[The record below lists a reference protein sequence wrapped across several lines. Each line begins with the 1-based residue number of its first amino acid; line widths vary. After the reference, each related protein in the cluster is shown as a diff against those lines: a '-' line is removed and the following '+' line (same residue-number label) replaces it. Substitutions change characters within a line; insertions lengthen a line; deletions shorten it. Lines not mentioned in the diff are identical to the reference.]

1 MIDRDIHLARALLVE
16 SNPLLRS
23 VAAAQLRDVGV
34 GQVAQAARVKD
45 ARLLLERESFDIVV
59 CNRELDDND
68 VAGQDL
74 LDELRREQLLPPG
87 TVFIMVTS
95 QATYHQVVEAA
106 EAALDG
112 FLVRPY
118 TAVLLGERIAE
129 ARARKRELSEI
140 LRALDAG
147 QLPAALVLAVK
158 RFQEQRA
165 YAVWCGR
172 LAAEL
177 LLQLGRPE
185 DARVLF
191 EKLAAPKRAAWARLG
206 MARAQI
212 AAGDV
217 AAARRTL
224 AGVLQDEPGSA
235 DAHDLLGRLLVEQS
249 DFDGALAEYRAAAEL
264 TPGCLLRTQ
273 HAGALA
279 FWQGAADEALALLE
293 RAVGLGV
300 QSKLFDALT
309 LLLIGLLRLDRGHA
323 AGVVSVRDQ
332 LVRYRERF
340 PESLRLQR
348 LELAARVLAA
358 LAGGAHETA
367 LQGLREL
374 SAQVD
379 EDEFNLESASVLLAL
394 WARVPAPHL
403 DAAEHAALL
412 DRIGQRLCISKAVA
426 EALVAAAG
434 RSEAALA
441 AIRRCQAQVSA
452 LSEQALE
459 RSLRGDPAGGVA
471 LLLEAGERQR
481 NTKLLELAL
490 QLVRRH
496 HAALADAEALGARAT
511 AALQR
516 WGRVSHHIAG
526 IQRSGRAPGA
536 LQLRGR
542 AATPATPAIP
552 DTSAAVAAAA

>member
-34 GQVAQAARVKD
+34 GNVSQAARVKD

-74 LDELRREQLLPPG
+74 LDELRRENLLAPG

-129 ARARKRELSEI
+129 ARARKRELAEI

-147 QLPAALVLAVK
+147 QTQLALVQAIK
-158 RFQEQRA
+158 RFQDQRP
-165 YAVWCGR
+165 YAAWCGR
-172 LAAEL
+172 LGAEL
-177 LLQLGRPE
+177 LLQLGRAD
-185 DARVLF
+185 DARLLF
-191 EKLAAPKRAAWARLG
+191 EKLAAPKRAVWARLG
-206 MARAQI
+206 IARAQV
-212 AAGDV
+212 AAGDN

-235 DAHDLLGRLLVEQS
+235 DAHDLLGRILVEQC
-249 DFDGALAEYRAAAEL
+249 DFDGALVEYRAAAEL

-279 FWQGAADEALALLE
+279 FYQGSAEEALALLE

-309 LLLIGLLRLDRGHA
+309 LLLIGLLRMDRGNT
-323 AGVVSVRDQ
+323 AGVASVRDQ

-340 PESLRLQR
+340 PDSPRLQR
-348 LELAARVLAA
+348 LEKAARVLAA

-367 LQGLREL
+367 LQGLAEL
-374 SAQVD
+374 STQVD
-379 EDEFNLESASVLLAL
+379 DDDFDLESASVLLAL

-403 DAAEHAALL
+403 DAARHAALL
-412 DRIGQRLCISKAVA
+412 ERVGQRLCISKAIA

-434 RSEAALA
+434 RSEVAVAT
-441 AIRRCQAQVSA
+441 IRRCQAQVSA
-452 LSEQALE
+452 LSEQAME
-459 RSLRGDPAGGVA
+459 RALRGDPAGGVS

-496 HAALADAEALGARAT
+496 EAALPDAAALGERAGEALR
-511 AALQR
+511 R
-516 WGRVSHHIAG
+516 WGSVSNHIAG

-542 AATPATPAIP
+542 ATAPAP
-552 DTSAAVAAAA
+552 AVANAA